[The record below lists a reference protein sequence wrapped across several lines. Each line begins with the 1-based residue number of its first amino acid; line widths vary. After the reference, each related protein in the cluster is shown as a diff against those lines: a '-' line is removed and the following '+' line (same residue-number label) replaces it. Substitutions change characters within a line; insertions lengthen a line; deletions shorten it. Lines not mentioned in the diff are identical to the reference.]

1 MTMFARLVL
10 ILSLAVPPGLAMA
23 ADPQDISWHMLAPPA
38 AVIENPFENL
48 TDDQMDTLRHILRFE
63 ALAEQSY
70 DASFT
75 TEAQALRE
83 QLAKDGIDVDG
94 LFAARLAIMEKRE
107 AAASAV
113 NEALIGSSIRMPG
126 YVLPLEFKDRKVVE
140 FLLVPTVGACIHT
153 PPPPAN
159 QIVHV
164 VYPDG
169 IEVNGLSLLCGSPGP
184 WSPRVRFR
192 TSGTSTDRPRF
203 PSAIRCSHCWSK
215 GVAVERRCTGQI
227 GISAWRDKIIQ
238 VGGPLQWRYSKGYT
252 SSVPSAAV
260 LIGPRTGSGSGW
272 LGSDVPARS
281 MDGQNRCRALQTRH
295 PGWPAHHYG

>member
-83 QLAKDGIDVDG
+83 QLAKDGLDVDG

-107 AAASAV
+107 AAATGV
-113 NEALIGSSIRMPG
+113 NEALIGTSVRLPG
-126 YVLPLEFKDRKVVE
+126 YVLPLEFKDRKAVE

-164 VYPDG
+164 VYPEG
-169 IEVNGLSLLCGSPGP
+169 IEVNGLFTP
-184 WSPRVRFR
+184 VRI
-192 TSGTSTDRPRF
+192 TGTM
-203 PSAIRCSHCWSK
+203 
-215 GVAVERRCTGQI
+215 VAQNSVQEVGYVDGRAPVSVSYSMQPVLVE
-227 GISAWRDKIIQ
+227 AY
-238 VGGPLQWRYSKGYT
+238 GG
-252 SSVPSAAV
+252 
-260 LIGPRTGSGSGW
+260 
-272 LGSDVPARS
+272 
-281 MDGQNRCRALQTRH
+281 
-295 PGWPAHHYG
+295 